1 MTTTGFSDV
10 LERRIAD
17 RQLGWM
23 DVRTKLQ
30 HFALINYAVPI
41 DRLRPHIPE
50 DRFEIVPFEIG
61 NQTCGLLSVV
71 PFLDDDFHY
80 ARLAPFAKF
89 SFGQTNHRV
98 YVIER
103 STREHAV
110 WFFGTT
116 LGSRLVHFARSLWR
130 IPWHYATY
138 DIDCQYDSDTSRYR
152 RYRFDVK
159 SDWCSCDIELEDTG
173 EPMSLLEGF
182 DSIEQQKL
190 ILTHPIEG
198 FFYRLNG
205 SLGTYSV
212 WHDEIALTT
221 AHAARL
227 HFSLYERLEILSR
240 DEMTRP
246 HSVLMCPE
254 TLFEIH
260 LPPRRPGASQH

>member
-1 MTTTGFSDV
+1 MATTGFSDA
-10 LERRIAD
+10 LARRIAD
-17 RQLGWM
+17 RSLGWM

-50 DRFEIVPFEIG
+50 AHFEIVPFEID
-61 NQTCGLLSVV
+61 NQTCGLLSIV

-80 ARLAPFAKF
+80 PRLAPFAKF

-98 YVIER
+98 YVIDR
-103 STREHAV
+103 STGEHAV

-130 IPWHYATY
+130 IPWHHAAY
-138 DIDCQYDSDTSRYR
+138 DVDCQYDPDAGRYR

-173 EPMSLLEGF
+173 EPVPLLEGF
-182 DSIEQQKL
+182 DSIEQQQL

-198 FFYRLNG
+198 FFYRLDG

-221 AHAARL
+221 AHATRL
-227 HFSLYERLEILSR
+227 HFSLYERLDILSS

-246 HSVLMCPE
+246 HSILVCPE

-260 LPPRRPGASQH
+260 LPPRRIAAGQR